1 MPETERSPDL
11 IRFAKKRKKKKM
23 IYLATWF
30 LEGYWLLKVETD
42 MSPEIKPIG
51 RRLDFKFPDGVVRQ
65 RQRGPAM

>member
-1 MPETERSPDL
+1 
-11 IRFAKKRKKKKM
+11 M